1 MSGTVQERAAHFLL
15 MVVSGQGS
23 REWMRVRIRS
33 NRAAVLTPDCPG
45 ARVAVKAPLWS
56 VRYRVVLASLLLSV
70 FFEPALVGAEGFGP
84 FPVRNFHPIQQ
95 LVLNMP
101 GDRAAVLKQ
110 GVLDVRLE
118 LAETATVFRD
128 ELPQAGTT
136 MKFETLRSGAFLR
149 YGATERWEL
158 SVEVPVLYRS
168 RGFMDG
174 PIEAVER
181 VTTGVSPARKALGSG
196 YVFDIS
202 REGRT
207 IASGRE
213 GAVGLGDST
222 IMSKYQLLLET
233 TSMPA
238 LSIRTA
244 IKLPTGDEGQFFG
257 SGSPDFGFGMAA
269 EKGFAGR
276 WVVYGNL
283 NGVVPTGRIAGL
295 ALHPTISGILAVEYL
310 WSENLSITAQFD
322 YYSTPFRG
330 VGTRVLDKGVTESV
344 AGFSYR
350 LTSHLLWQAY
360 AVENLDFITG
370 SAADFTLS
378 TLLTYRIQS

>member
-1 MSGTVQERAAHFLL
+1 MTV
-15 MVVSGQGS
+15 
-23 REWMRVRIRS
+23 
-33 NRAAVLTPDCPG
+33 N
-45 ARVAVKAPLWS
+45 ARLWS
-56 VRYRVVLASLLLSV
+56 VVYRVVLAALLLSI
-70 FFEPALVGAEGFGP
+70 FLQPALVRAEGFGP

-118 LAETATVFRD
+118 LAETASIFRD
-128 ELPQAGTT
+128 QGPQASVT
-136 MKFETLRSGAFLR
+136 MKFETLRSGVFLR
-149 YGATERWEL
+149 YGATERWEIAM
-158 SVEVPVLYRS
+158 EVPVLYRS

-174 PIEAVER
+174 PIQAVER
-181 VTTGVSPARKALGSG
+181 VTTGLSPARNELGQSP
-196 YVFDIS
+196 YVFNIS
-202 REGRT
+202 RGGRT
-207 IASGRE
+207 VASGSD

-222 IMSKYQLLLET
+222 VMSKYQLLLET
-233 TSMPA
+233 ALMPA
-238 LSIRTA
+238 VSIRSA

-257 SGSPDFGFGMAA
+257 SGSPDFGLGLAA

-276 WVVYGNL
+276 WVVYGNF
-283 NGVVPTGRIAGL
+283 NGVVPTGRVAGM
-295 ALHPTISGILAVEYL
+295 ALHPTISGLVAVEYL

-344 AGFSYR
+344 LGFSYR
-350 LTSHLLWQAY
+350 LMPHLLWQAY
-360 AVENLDFITG
+360 AVENLDLITG

-378 TLLTYRIQS
+378 TLMTYRIES